1 MENENNGTATELHRN
16 TVNDVLEAQK
26 PSPAAL
32 AADLTAPVTKRS
44 APKSLSITETVMVA
58 LLVSAISLI
67 CYDHF
72 FAPKFIVADLEG
84 LSMNLSRAV
93 AEKYITQEQGLARID
108 QAKAAVEE
116 AGNRNPVLL
125 ASIILGDKTRYKS
138 IELPF
143 VALPAELKIPETSG
157 AATTRGTALAGA
169 GAKRP

>member
-1 MENENNGTATELHRN
+1 MENQNNDTATELHEN

-26 PSPAAL
+26 PAQAAPSE
-32 AADLTAPVTKRS
+32 ALTAPATKRS

-67 CYDHF
+67 CYDRY

-108 QAKAAVEE
+108 LAKAAVEE
-116 AGNRNPVLL
+116 AGKRNPVLL
-125 ASIILGDKTRYKS
+125 ASVILGDKTRYKS
-138 IELPF
+138 VELPF
-143 VALPAELKIPETSG
+143 VSLPAELKIPETLG
-157 AATTRGTALAGA
+157 AAATPSSVQAGT